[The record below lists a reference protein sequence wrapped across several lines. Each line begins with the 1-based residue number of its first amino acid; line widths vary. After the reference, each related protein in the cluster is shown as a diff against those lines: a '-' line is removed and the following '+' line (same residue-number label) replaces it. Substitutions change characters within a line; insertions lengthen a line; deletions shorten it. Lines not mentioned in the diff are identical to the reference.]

1 MKILIDMQGVQTESR
16 YRGIG
21 RYCLAVTRAFVER
34 CRGVHDTTLLFNA
47 ALDGIDEAI
56 EATADGRGLVRR
68 RAVGPVRNT
77 SFDNRANDVRRDA
90 AERVFTHA
98 LDVEG
103 ANVVWLGSVVEGFL
117 DDAIVPH
124 ALPDAF
130 TVATLYDLIPL
141 HDADYLGQARFRD
154 WYMHRLEVLQRS
166 DLLLAI
172 SEWVRS
178 DAIERLGVDPDRI
191 VAIGAGVDARFSP
204 PAPGTD
210 HGSILHERFGIKRPF
225 VMYNGGFDKR
235 KNVLALIEAYASL
248 PQALRVRHVLVI
260 VGRVDALAR
269 ERFADTLAARQLRTD
284 EVVFTG
290 FVSDEDLVRL
300 YQACAL
306 FVFPSEREGFGLAP
320 LEAMAC
326 GAPTLVNN
334 ATSLPEVVGNPEALF
349 DARQPGAMTA
359 RIEAV
364 LTDAGLATRL
374 RDSGLDRASHFTWRA
389 VAARALTAIETR
401 ATGAGRRRN
410 DGQIQP
416 SPSLPL
422 YRTDASNVAATLP
435 ILRQWPGS
443 VLWSGALP
451 EAAPSSAGDRFRLG
465 GYAALGTPGDA
476 LDWLTLLEAAAVGVV
491 HAEGLSEEAL
501 QLRLDAL
508 RRDHPLA
515 RQLAVEQAMATSI
528 PPSLSDDDL
537 ARVADALV
545 RATPGRHTR
554 WLVDVTHIATKD
566 LGTGVHRVVRSI
578 LREWLLHPPEGVEVE
593 PIAFVE
599 GRFHHAHAYACQL
612 IGASVDGN
620 LPGDVVAI
628 TGNEV
633 YIGLD
638 WAMESLP
645 SSSPLLRTWRRAGVS
660 MHFIVHDLLP
670 VTMPDAFH
678 AQSRERFTGWMTTI
692 ASLGD
697 VLHCVSHT
705 TATEVTAWLSEH
717 KAGRTPAVTRFELG
731 AETGA
736 EQRPGELDE
745 LLGAAMSARP
755 SLLMVGTVEP
765 RKGHEQVLDAV
776 ELLWESG
783 ADLNLVIVGHRGWLV
798 NELIERLQQHRE
810 KSKRLFWLDDADD
823 QTLEAVYERSTAL
836 VAASRGEGYGLP
848 LIEAAQRGKA
858 VIARSLPI
866 FREVAGDYPSYF
878 DTDSPEG
885 LATHIARWLVDRPR
899 PGSHPAWRSWKESA
913 ASLQQAVENGRGA
926 YGFAR

>member
-1 MKILIDMQGVQTESR
+1 VKILVDMQGTQTESR

-21 RYCLAVTRAFVER
+21 RYCLAATRALVEL
-34 CRGVHDTTLLFNA
+34 CRGVHETTLLFNA
-47 ALDGIDEAI
+47 ALDGIDQAVEEIAG
-56 EATADGRGLVRR
+56 DGGQVRR
-68 RAVGPVRNT
+68 RAVGPIRNT
-77 SFDNRANDVRRDA
+77 SFDNRANDARRNA

-98 LDVEG
+98 LDIERPD
-103 ANVVWLGSVVEGFL
+103 VVWLGSVVEGFL

-124 ALPDAF
+124 APPEAF

-141 HDADYLGQARFRD
+141 HDAGYLGQARPRD
-154 WYMHRLEVLQRS
+154 WYMHRLGILQRS

-172 SEWVRS
+172 SEWVRA

-191 VAIGAGVDARFSP
+191 VSIGAGVDARFYP

-210 HGSILHERFGIKRPF
+210 HSPILDERFGIKRPF

-235 KNVLALIEAYASL
+235 KNVPALIEAYASL
-248 PQALRVRHVLVI
+248 PEALRAEHVLVI
-260 VGRVDALAR
+260 VGRADALAR
-269 ERFADTLAARQLRTD
+269 DRFADTVAAGRLRTD
-284 EVVFTG
+284 EVIFTG
-290 FVSDEDLVRL
+290 FVSDDDLVSL

-326 GAPTLVNN
+326 GAPTLVND

-349 DARQPGAMTA
+349 DARQPGAMAA

-374 RDSGLDRASHFTWRA
+374 RDSGLDRASHFTWHA
-389 VAARALTAIETR
+389 VASRALSAIEAR
-401 ATGAGRRRN
+401 VTGADSRRSVDRM
-410 DGQIQP
+410 QP
-416 SPSLPL
+416 AALLPL
-422 YRTDASNVAATLP
+422 YKVDASTVATALP
-435 ILRQWPGS
+435 VVRQWPGT

-451 EAAPSSAGDRFRLG
+451 DAGPTSASDRFRLG
-465 GYAALGTPGDA
+465 GYAALNTPA
-476 LDWLTLLEAAAVGVV
+476 EASDWLRLLDAAAVGVV
-491 HAEGLSEEAL
+491 NTEGLSEDAL
-501 QLRLDAL
+501 QSRLDAI
-508 RRDHPLA
+508 RRHHPLA
-515 RQLAVEQAMATSI
+515 RQLAVEQAIATSI
-528 PPSLSDDDL
+528 APSLSDDDL
-537 ARVADALV
+537 ARVADALT
-545 RATPGRHTR
+545 RATPGRRVR
-554 WLVDVTHIATKD
+554 WLVDVTHIAVKD

-578 LREWLLHPPEGVEVE
+578 LREWLRRPPEGVEIE

-599 GRFHHAHAYACQL
+599 GRFHHAHDYARQL
-612 IGASVDGN
+612 IGASVHGN
-620 LPGDVVAI
+620 LPGDLVAI

-638 WAMESLP
+638 WTMESLP
-645 SSSPLLRTWRRAGVS
+645 SSSSLLRTWWRAGVP

-678 AQSRERFTGWMTTI
+678 PQSRERFTGWMRTI
-692 ASLGD
+692 AGLGD
-697 VLHCVSHT
+697 VLHCVSRT
-705 TATEVTAWLSEH
+705 TASEVTAWLSEH
-717 KAGRTPAVTRFELG
+717 RTGRTPVVTRFELG

-736 EQRPGELDE
+736 ERTHGELDE
-745 LLGAAMSARP
+745 VLDMAMSARP

-765 RKGHEQVLDAV
+765 RKGHEQVLDAA

-783 ADLNLVIVGHRGWLV
+783 ADFNLVIVGHRGWLV

-823 QTLEAVYERSTAL
+823 GILEAVYERSTAL

-899 PGSHPAWRSWKESA
+899 PGSHPVWRTWKESA
-913 ASLQQAVENGRGA
+913 TSLQHAVENQQ
-926 YGFAR
+926 